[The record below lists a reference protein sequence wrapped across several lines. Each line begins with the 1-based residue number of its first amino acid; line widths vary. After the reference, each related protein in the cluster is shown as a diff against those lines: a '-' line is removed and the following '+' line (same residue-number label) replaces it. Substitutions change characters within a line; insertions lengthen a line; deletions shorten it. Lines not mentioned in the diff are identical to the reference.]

1 MNYESAKIAKRA
13 CDDVAAATGTIRD
26 IWNSIK
32 STKSI
37 DWFSFNYSNK
47 MFKKTISK
55 SQEFIKNT
63 KNNGKHIVIKK
74 KKKLICISFELFTI
88 T

>member
-1 MNYESAKIAKRA
+1 MNQQKLLKGLVMMLLLLQVLSETYEILLNQQKVLTDFLLI
-13 CDDVAAATGTIRD
+13 IQ
-26 IWNSIK
+26 
-32 STKSI
+32 TKCL
-37 DWFSFNYSNK
+37 
-47 MFKKTISK
+47 KKTISK

>member
-13 CDDVAAATGTIRD
+13 CDDVAAATGTIGD

-37 DWFSFNYSNK
+37 SFNYSNK
-47 MFKKTISK
+47 MFKKLSVKVK
-55 SQEFIKNT
+55 S
-63 KNNGKHIVIKK
+63 
-74 KKKLICISFELFTI
+74 S
-88 T
+88 